1 MSIIKLTYP
10 KTRTRVKIC
19 GFTRA
24 QDAVAAARLGVDA
37 IGLVFYEPSPRHVEL
52 EAAREIVAA
61 LPAFVTVVGLFVDA
75 APEQVHAVLE
85 RVNLDSLQ
93 FHGNESAVYCA
104 QFGRRYIKSVA
115 MRQDADLDAIALEYA
130 DAAGLLLDVDNP
142 AAKGGTGTAFD
153 WALVP
158 QDCRLPLI
166 VAGGLN
172 PDNVGAALRQAKPY
186 AVDVSSG
193 VESAKGIKEQQRMA
207 AFFDEV
213 CRFDYE
219 QR

>member
-1 MSIIKLTYP
+1 MKLTYP

-24 QDAVAAARLGVDA
+24 QDAVAAARLGADA
-37 IGLVFYEPSPRHVEL
+37 IGLVFYAPSPRHVAVET
-52 EAAREIVAA
+52 AREIVAS
-61 LPAFVTVVGLFVDA
+61 LPAFTTVSGLFVDA
-75 APEQVHAVLE
+75 AEEQVRDVLAQV
-85 RVNLDSLQ
+85 RLDLLQ
-93 FHGNESAVYCA
+93 FHGSETPEYCR
-104 QFGRRYIKSVA
+104 QFERRYIKSVA
-115 MRQDADLDAIALEYA
+115 MRSDTDLDALASHYA

-153 WALVP
+153 WGLVP
-158 QDCRLPLI
+158 WQCRLPLI
-166 VAGGLN
+166 VAGGLS
-172 PDNVGAALRQAKPY
+172 PENVGAALAQTRPY

-207 AFFDEV
+207 AFLDEV